1 MVSRMNAGML
11 ALVIGVAAA
20 FIAWCFSASA
30 GAIGFAFF
38 AGLFVGAAGMYAI
51 KPYDYGDGE

>member
-1 MVSRMNAGML
+1 MNAGML